1 MKWSENIMYTPIP
14 QSGSP
19 FPASVQDPGL
29 HIWRVEK
36 LKPVPIARENHGI
49 FFSGD
54 SYLVLHNGPEEA
66 SHLHLWIGQQSS
78 RDEQGACAVL
88 AVHLNTLL
96 GERPVQHREV
106 QGNESDLFMSY
117 FPRGLKYQEGGVESA
132 FHKTTSGTTPAA
144 IKKLYQVKG
153 KKNIRATERAL
164 SWDSF
169 NTGDCFILDLGQ
181 NIFTWC
187 GGKSNI
193 LERNKARD
201 LALAIRDS
209 ERQGKAQVEIITDG
223 EEPAEMI
230 QVLGPKPALKEGNPE
245 EDLTADQTNAQDA
258 ALYKVSD
265 ATGQMN
271 LTKVADSSPFASQ
284 LLIPDDCFVLDNGLC
299 GKIYIWKGRKANEKE
314 RQAALQVADGFISRM
329 KYSPNTQ
336 VEILPQGRESPI
348 FKQFFKDWK

>member
-1 MKWSENIMYTPIP
+1 MYTPIP

-258 ALYKVSD
+258 ALYKVGT
-265 ATGQMN
+265 AG
-271 LTKVADSSPFASQ
+271 
-284 LLIPDDCFVLDNGLC
+284 LLGTD
-299 GKIYIWKGRKANEKE
+299 
-314 RQAALQVADGFISRM
+314 
-329 KYSPNTQ
+329 
-336 VEILPQGRESPI
+336 
-348 FKQFFKDWK
+348 